1 MWRQEEDTKQQ
12 LHHTRVNDNMEV
24 KDAAA
29 GLEQK
34 SCLVQ
39 ILVVNLMS
47 NCYQIRQYY
56 QNLFPSKVYKV

>member
-1 MWRQEEDTKQQ
+1 MEQ
-12 LHHTRVNDNMEV
+12 LHYTRVNDNMEV
-24 KDAAA
+24 KDAVA

-34 SCLVQ
+34 SCLVP

-47 NCYQIRQYY
+47 TCYQIRQYY